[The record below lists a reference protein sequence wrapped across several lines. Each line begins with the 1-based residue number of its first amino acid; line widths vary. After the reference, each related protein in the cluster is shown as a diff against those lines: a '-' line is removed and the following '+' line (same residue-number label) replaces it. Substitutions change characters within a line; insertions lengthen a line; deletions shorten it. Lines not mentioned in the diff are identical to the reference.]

1 MAAGRTQDEVGFENL
16 ARLYLAIEGS
26 TTFLKLIDEIQ
37 LIEENNDWSI
47 FETRAKDFGIS
58 DLDTDKL
65 KAMAGVAIRVFK
77 ENIN

>member
-1 MAAGRTQDEVGFENL
+1 MTL
-16 ARLYLAIEGS
+16 
-26 TTFLKLIDEIQ
+26 TLKLIDEIQ

-65 KAMAGVAIRVFK
+65 KAIAGVAIRVFK